1 MVSHSAFLECVLGP
15 VKLFQNQ
22 KASSLLV
29 SPVRKTAHWTRTWGY
44 RTVLWKERRVPDS
57 VLRHAKVLRQT
68 QGTVVVPV
76 FKRNS
81 AISVRESEN
90 SWFQVVW
97 FQYFV
102 DIHGSLNYLI
112 FLPSQMDPDSPP
124 LRYRP
129 TELVNNNMLLQRYIL
144 EGIVTSS
151 LLCLV
156 DCSLWERLAAV
167 SWGHSD
173 GLVASCQQLR
183 SAPHPEIILEL
194 QVICFICGHVPFL
207 HPNMAFVFFPLISGY
222 AKFVLCVSL
231 KSLFW

>member
-1 MVSHSAFLECVLGP
+1 MPPPAEILWFPGMSVYGESFSFPGMCSGFCQAVPKPESIVPPFQSSQENCTLNTDLG
-15 VKLFQNQ
+15 
-22 KASSLLV
+22 
-29 SPVRKTAHWTRTWGY
+29 G
-44 RTVLWKERRVPDS
+44 RTVLWKECRVPDS
-57 VLRHAKVLRQT
+57 VLRHAKVLKQT
-68 QGTVVVPV
+68 HGTVVVPV

-112 FLPSQMDPDSPP
+112 FLPSQVDPDSPP

-144 EGIVTSS
+144 EGIVTSF

-183 SAPHPEIILEL
+183 SAPLPWDYLRASGDL
-194 QVICFICGHVPFL
+194 FYLWSC
-207 HPNMAFVFFPLISGY
+207 PLTPS
-222 AKFVLCVSL
+222 
-231 KSLFW
+231 